1 MYHLEQWHFFR
12 PFHSF
17 VHETAAQ
24 FFSMAQNQNINS
36 VGSGAFR
43 RVAMAF
49 AIIVMA
55 VSGLQAQINTQ
66 QVMNIG
72 RNALYFEDYLL
83 SIQYFNQVVKAK
95 PYLAEPYFYRAIAKL
110 ELEDYKGAEE
120 DCSLAIERNPFIV
133 DAYQV
138 RGIARQTLRN
148 PQGAIADYE
157 TGLRHMPEHKVFLMN
172 KAVCEEEIKEYDKSE
187 ESYARLLKIY
197 PKYENGYLGRAHL
210 RLAKGDTL
218 QAIADIDTCLK
229 LSRNIASAFVMR
241 AQINMN
247 YRKDFSLALED
258 MNEAI
263 KLEPNY
269 AGYFINRAYMKY
281 NLDDYFGAM
290 ADYDYAVG
298 IEPTNVTAHFNRGL
312 MLTEV
317 SENNKAIEDFSYVL
331 RSEPDNFLARYNRA
345 LLYSKTGQYRQA
357 ISDYDIVLERYPN
370 FEAGLFARSECK
382 RKLGDLAGG
391 ERDYNR
397 SRELQKQKKRI
408 TESSDSD
415 EEEAV
420 EKVESESAVMNKFNT
435 LLTVETDNSVK
446 AKYENKTRGRIQ
458 DNNVK
463 IDPEPMFF
471 LSYYIQEDKLRDN
484 TNYIKEVTE
493 LNDSRLLPFT
503 IGLSNVQVRLYEDQI
518 NKHFNSIEYY
528 NSVLSGSQRRSVDYF
543 GRAMDFMMLK
553 NAEQAIADFT
563 HAIEASPKFA
573 LAYMGRSYAR
583 YLQLQIDTQTTDD
596 SPTSATAKPGEGML
610 KEKKT
615 NYVITEIINDLDK
628 VIELS
633 PRNVY
638 ALFNKGNACIIIQ
651 NYTEAIACFSEA
663 IAAKPDFGEAY
674 YNRGLMYLRMGNKD
688 RGVAD
693 LSKAGELG
701 ILPSYNVLKRMTR

>member
-1 MYHLEQWHFFR
+1 MRGAMCLAFF
-12 PFHSF
+12 
-17 VHETAAQ
+17 V
-24 FFSMAQNQNINS
+24 
-36 VGSGAFR
+36 
-43 RVAMAF
+43 VA
-49 AIIVMA
+49 I
-55 VSGLQAQINTQ
+55 LQLNAQINTQ

-110 ELEDYKGAEE
+110 ELEDYQGAED

-148 PQGAIADYE
+148 PKGAIADYE
-157 TGLRHMPEHKVFLMN
+157 VGLRYMPEHKVFLMN
-172 KAVCEEEIKEYDKSE
+172 KAVCEQELKEYDKAEQSF
-187 ESYARLLKIY
+187 STLLRIY

-210 RLAKGDTL
+210 RLAKGDTIN
-218 QAIADIDTCLK
+218 AISDIDTCLS
-229 LSRNIASAFVMR
+229 LSRNISSAFVMR
-241 AQINMN
+241 AQINMT
-247 YRKDFSLALED
+247 YRKDYALALKD
-258 MNEAI
+258 MDEAI

-269 AGYFINRAYMKY
+269 AGYFINRAFMKY

-290 ADYDYAVG
+290 SDYDYAVG
-298 IEPTNVTAHFNRGL
+298 LEPTNVTAHFNRGL
-312 MLTEV
+312 LLTEV
-317 SENNKAIEDFSYVL
+317 SENNKAIDDFSYVL

-345 LLYSKTGQYRQA
+345 LLYYKTGQYRQA
-357 ISDYDIVLERYPN
+357 ISDYDLVLERYPN

-382 RKLGDLAGG
+382 RKIGDMAGG

-408 TESSDSD
+408 TESSDAD
-415 EEEAV
+415 EQQATEQ
-420 EKVESESAVMNKFNT
+420 VESESAVMNKFHT

-458 DNNVK
+458 DNNVR

-471 LSYYIQEDKLRDN
+471 LSYYIHEDKVREN

-493 LNDSRLLPFT
+493 LNSSRLLPFT
-503 IGLSNVQVRLYEDQI
+503 LGLSNVQVRLFDDQI
-518 NKHFNSIEYY
+518 EKHFNSIDYY
-528 NSVLSGSQRRSVDYF
+528 NSVLSGSQHRSVDYF
-543 GRAMDFMMLK
+543 GRAMDFMMVK
-553 NAEQAIADFT
+553 DPEKAIADFT
-563 HAIEASPKFA
+563 RAIELSPKFA

-583 YLQLQIDTQTTDD
+583 YMQLQIDTQITDD
-596 SPTSATAKPGEGML
+596 RPTTGAAKPGEGML

-615 NYVITEIINDLDK
+615 NFEINEIISDLNH
-628 VIELS
+628 VLELS

-638 ALFNKGNACIIIQ
+638 ALFNKGNAYIIIQ
-651 NYTEAIACFSEA
+651 NYTEAITCFTEA
-663 IAAKPDFGEAY
+663 IEVKPDFGEAY
-674 YNRGLMYLRMGNKD
+674 YNRGLMYLRMGNKE